1 MNGEKNT
8 EKILKKTLDKGLHYG
23 NSDLSLRYKL
33 RRNEVIEIGYLSF
46 DASLKIHY
54 SGKYTSTKT
63 SKTGHGSTAVY
74 IRHLDRATDKM
85 NGCEVQHSN
94 PDIDSDLTLLNES
107 FYKNSNGQWE
117 KTSHSKD
124 MVDAI
129 NRRIEYAKEHG
140 ARIATKGKNDTVI
153 VRPLVVQLDKETIAE
168 HENTWMWDV
177 MEILEEQFGKENL
190 TGFSVHKDET
200 NPHLHISFI
209 PCYETEKDG
218 EIKCTISQTKFFKNP
233 KQLAGLHKK
242 FRKALLDK
250 GYDIEQENKP
260 LEEQI
265 FTYTDKHN
273 CKKILPLTP
282 DQLKELSDRKINL
295 KLEEIKMSIRRDELD
310 RLEMAVADMM
320 KSSKAEKEELEKERI
335 SVENDRA
342 TVQAQ
347 SQAVAIKEMEVQKRE
362 TEVAEILEICNQI
375 VSDEKN
381 LNAKFLEFL
390 DRESKRTGK
399 RIRENVEN
407 LYKRFQNERKKNVSE
422 WQLELLRLRN
432 ERLKHGDTTTD
443 NYLDIIDITDIG
455 YDDLSA

>member
-1 MNGEKNT
+1 MIK
-8 EKILKKTLDKGLHYG
+8 
-23 NSDLSLRYKL
+23 
-33 RRNEVIEIGYLSF
+33 IGYLSF
-46 DASLKIHY
+46 DASVKIHY

-63 SKTGHGSTAVY
+63 STTGHGGIAGY
-74 IRHLDRATDKM
+74 IRHIDRGTDRK

-94 PDIDSDLTLLNES
+94 EDINSDFTLENES
-107 FYKNSNGQWE
+107 YYKNSNGEWQR
-117 KTSHSKD
+117 TSHSKD
-124 MVDAI
+124 MVKAI

-140 ARIATKGKNDTVI
+140 ARISTKGKNDTVI
-153 VRPLVVQLDKETIAE
+153 VRPLVVQLDKETISE
-168 HENTWMWDV
+168 HKNWTFDII
-177 MEILEEQFGKENL
+177 EILEKEFGTDNI
-190 TGFSVHKDET
+190 TGFSAHKDET

-233 KQLAGLHKK
+233 KQLAGLH
-242 FRKALLDK
+242 RKIRKSLLDK

-295 KLEEIKMSIRRDELD
+295 KLEELKMSIRRDELD

-399 RIRENVEN
+399 RIRENVEK

-432 ERLKHGDTTTD
+432 ERLKHGDTTAN

>member
-1 MNGEKNT
+1 
-8 EKILKKTLDKGLHYG
+8 
-23 NSDLSLRYKL
+23 
-33 RRNEVIEIGYLSF
+33 
-46 DASLKIHY
+46 
-54 SGKYTSTKT
+54 
-63 SKTGHGSTAVY
+63 
-74 IRHLDRATDKM
+74 M

-94 PDIDSDLTLLNES
+94 PDIDSNLTLLNES
-107 FYKNSNGQWE
+107 YFKNSNGQWE
-117 KTSHSKD
+117 KTSQSKD

-129 NRRIEYAKEHG
+129 TRRIDFAKEHG
-140 ARIATKGKNDTVI
+140 ARISTKGKNDTVI
-153 VRPLVVQLDKETIAE
+153 VRPLVVQLDSDSITE
-168 HENTWMWDV
+168 HENIWMWDV
-177 MEILEEQFGKENL
+177 IEILEEQFGKDNI
-190 TGFSVHKDET
+190 TGFSIHKDEKNFQ
-200 NPHLHISFI
+200 NPHMHISFV
-209 PCYETEKDG
+209 PCYESEKNG

-233 KQLAGLHKK
+233 KQLAALH
-242 FRKALLDK
+242 RKIRKSLLDK

-260 LEEQI
+260 IEEHLAGR
-265 FTYTDKHN
+265 YDKNGEWHQQG
-273 CKKILPLTP
+273 LTP

-295 KLEEIKMSIRRDELD
+295 KLEELKMSIRRDELD

-407 LYKRFQNERKKNVSE
+407 LYKKFQNERKKNVSE
-422 WQLELLRLRN
+422 WQLELLHLRN
-432 ERLKHGDTTTD
+432 ERLKHGDTTAN

>member
-1 MNGEKNT
+1 M
-8 EKILKKTLDKGLHYG
+8 I
-23 NSDLSLRYKL
+23 S
-33 RRNEVIEIGYLSF
+33 IGYLSF
-46 DASLKIHY
+46 DTSVKIHY

-63 SKTGHGSTAVY
+63 STTGHGGIAGY
-74 IRHLDRATDKM
+74 IRHIDRGTDRK

-94 PDIDSDLTLLNES
+94 EDINSDLTLENES
-107 FYKNSNGQWE
+107 YYKDSNGEWQE
-117 KTSHSKD
+117 TSHSKD

-140 ARIATKGKNDTVI
+140 ARISTKGKNDTVI
-153 VRPLVVQLDKETIAE
+153 VRPLVVQLDNDSISG
-168 HENTWMWDV
+168 HEDTWTWDV
-177 MEILEEQFGKENL
+177 ISILEEQFGKNI
-190 TGFSVHKDET
+190 TCFSIHKDET
-200 NPHLHISFI
+200 NVHMHISFV

-218 EIKCTISQTKFFKNP
+218 KIKAALSQTRFFQNP
-233 KQLAGLHKK
+233 KQLAGLH
-242 FRKALLDK
+242 RKIRKSLLDK
-250 GYDIEQENKP
+250 GYDIELENKP
-260 LEEQI
+260 IEEHLAG
-265 FTYTDKHN
+265 YYDKNGEWHQQG
-273 CKKILPLTP
+273 LTP

-295 KLEEIKMSIRRDELD
+295 RLEALKMSIKRNELD
-310 RLEMAVADMM
+310 KLEMAVADMM

-347 SQAVAIKEMEVQKRE
+347 LQAVAIKEMEVQKRE
-362 TEVAEILEICNQI
+362 TEVTEILEICNQI
-375 VSDEKN
+375 ISDEKN

-399 RIRENVEN
+399 RIRENVEK

-432 ERLKHGDTTTD
+432 ERLKHGDTTAN